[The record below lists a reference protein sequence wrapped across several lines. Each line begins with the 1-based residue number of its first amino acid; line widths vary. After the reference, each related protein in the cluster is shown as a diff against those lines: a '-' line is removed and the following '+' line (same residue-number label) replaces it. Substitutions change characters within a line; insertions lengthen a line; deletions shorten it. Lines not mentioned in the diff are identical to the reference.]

1 MLIVGLNLA
10 HDAGVCIVDGGR
22 VLGLYQRERFTRV
35 KRQAF
40 VPAEFLRFCLGRA
53 GVSWADV
60 DGVAVTS
67 SQSWPLLLLQPDAF
81 GLRHDPT
88 ALETFALK
96 GMTPRT
102 AGALA
107 QAFARRQAFADR
119 RHRAFLEASHSYQEY
134 VGDDLADD
142 DGRSA
147 AIPSIDWAVAPHRWQ
162 DAGTTATIR
171 TFCRSIPQT
180 LDRHYGYAP
189 LVATLDGIKKPGLLV
204 THHLSHAAAAF
215 YPSGRETAAIYTL
228 DNGDG
233 ADKAQGYKG
242 GIVAYGSGRRIAPI
256 APTYDY
262 HGHFYQ
268 RVGERLKLGHGGA
281 AGKLMGL
288 APYGR
293 ARFFSDEMVGTGAEV
308 FGHAFSRGTKRDLFH
323 VLEKL
328 ETVFLHR
335 RGAAYRGT
343 AAVSPHHVA
352 GAFGAENVT
361 LPGIDLAMTAQR
373 VFEENSLRSLRALR
387 DGLLDAGLE
396 TRDLLLSGGGAL
408 NCPANSRIWGEGL
421 FENVFVPPYCD
432 DSGLALGAALAL
444 AHDILDLPRQPMPAD
459 RGEGA
464 YLGLAYDAAATDAA
478 LAARRDAVTE
488 TPADGSPA
496 EAAARDVAAGRIV
509 AWFEGR
515 SEVGPR
521 ALGHRSILADPRD
534 AAKWREVNRVKKRE
548 YWRPF
553 APAVLAEK
561 ASHWFAGAPTPSPF
575 MLFNAQVRSRGL
587 PAITHVDGSARIQTV
602 DPSCGGFRK
611 VLEAFDALTGVPV
624 VMNTSFNG
632 PGEPIVETPDE
643 ALAFLATSEIDAIY
657 IDGRRFT
664 RHGGLTG
671 PR

>member
-1 MLIVGLNLA
+1 MIVLGLNFA
-10 HDAGVCIVDGGR
+10 HDAGVCIVDASR
-22 VLGLYQRERFTRV
+22 VVGLFQRERVTRV

-40 VPAEFLRFCLGRA
+40 LTPDFLAFCLSSA
-53 GVSWADV
+53 GLDWRDV
-60 DGVAVTS
+60 DRVAVS
-67 SQSWPLLLLQPDAF
+67 SAQSWPMVLLEPER
-81 GLRHDPT
+81 LRLDYDID
-88 ALETFALK
+88 ALEHVPLK
-96 GMTPRT
+96 GCSTD
-102 AGALA
+102 
-107 QAFARRQAFADR
+107 QAAAVVKAIRSRKRFAEQRYERFRSAEDAP
-119 RHRAFLEASHSYQEY
+119 HREY
-134 VGDDLADD
+134 VGRDALPEDVGASVQPSMDWPTMSPWWRD
-142 DGRSA
+142 PPTAESVA
-147 AIPSIDWAVAPHRWQ
+147 AWCSEIPALERAH
-162 DAGTTATIR
+162 T
-171 TFCRSIPQT
+171 
-180 LDRHYGYAP
+180 GYAP
-189 LVATLDGIKKPGLLV
+189 VTVTFEGVRKPGVLV
-204 THHLSHAAAAF
+204 PHHMSHAAAAY
-215 YPSGRETAAIYTL
+215 YPSDSDHTAVYSL

-233 ADKAQGYKG
+233 YDPTLGYKG
-242 GIVAYGSGRRIAPI
+242 GIFALGTGNRLLPI
-256 APTYDY
+256 GPTYDY
-262 HGHFYQ
+262 HGNLYQ
-268 RVGERLKLGHGGA
+268 RVGERLDLGHGGA

-288 APYGR
+288 ASYG
-293 ARFFSDEMVGTGAEV
+293 APLFFDDALVGNGPAVLGQDFALGRKTGV
-308 FGHAFSRGTKRDLFH
+308 FQ
-323 VLEKL
+323 VLEPLMDVFDRRRQTVYADRNARTEHFL
-328 ETVFLHR
+328 E
-335 RGAAYRGT
+335 GALGCD
-343 AAVSPHHVA
+343 
-352 GAFGAENVT
+352 NVVR
-361 LPGIDLAMTAQR
+361 PGVDLAMTAQK
-373 VFEENSLRSLRALR
+373 VFEENASRSMRWLF
-387 DGLLDAGLE
+387 DGLAGSGYASTGLA
-396 TRDLLLSGGGAL
+396 LSGGGAL

-444 AHDILDLPRQPMPAD
+444 AHDVLDLPRQPMPAD

-602 DPSCGGFRK
+602 DPSCGGFRQ

-643 ALAFLATSEIDAIY
+643 ALAFLATSEIDAVY

-664 RHGGLTG
+664 RKA
-671 PR
+671 